1 MDLERELADIRR
13 EVIEGRNL
21 IIRTDNLLKTLHSEV
36 KAFGVRQKEFER
48 KQRTSSAAAYALFAL
63 LAGAAALL
71 VSGARASLARGE
83 RDRAVAE
90 LKALTET
97 VEKERSEQGA
107 VAAARKSAAEAYRM
121 MTDLPGDRRAE
132 GLAALAKV
140 DQRRLDAL
148 ERQALADRAAALRRE
163 LGQAAFERGRAAFR
177 RNDWGPA
184 VDELTRFLAM
194 QPPEQEQL
202 DASFLLGSALM
213 QQRKYLAAVPPLQRF
228 VENDKRSKNREWAMA
243 LLAQA
248 HEQTGHPEL
257 AAAVAREALGT
268 YPASQFSPMLRARLA
283 SAKRAMGE
291 GGDTDA
297 GRTATP
303 PQGAANAAP
312 ARPDGGPAATPSA
325 AGGR

>member
-1 MDLERELADIRR
+1 MVRPHMDLERELAEIRR

-21 IIRTDNLLKTLHSEV
+21 VIRTDNLLKTLHSEV
-36 KAFGVRQKEFER
+36 KSFAVRQKEFER
-48 KQRTSSAAAYALFAL
+48 KQRLSSAAAYALFAL
-63 LAGAAALL
+63 LAGMAALL
-71 VSGARASLARGE
+71 ISGARASLARGE

-97 VEKERSEQGA
+97 VEKERADQAA
-107 VAAARKSAAEAYRM
+107 VAVARKSAAEAYRM
-121 MTDLPGDRRAE
+121 MTDLPGDRRGE

-140 DQRRLDAL
+140 DQRLLDPL

-163 LGQAAFERGRAAFR
+163 LGQAAFDRGRAAFR
-177 RNDWGPA
+177 RNDWQAA

-194 QPPEQEQL
+194 QPPEQDQL

-213 QQRKYLAAVPPLQRF
+213 QQRKYQAAVPPLQRF

-248 HEQTGHPEL
+248 QEQTGHPEL

-291 GGDTDA
+291 AQDA
-297 GRTATP
+297 SAPTA
-303 PQGAANAAP
+303 AAPAAP
-312 ARPDGGPAATPSA
+312 ARPDGGTTPSA

>member
-1 MDLERELADIRR
+1 MDMERELAEIRR

-21 IIRTDNLLKTLHSEV
+21 VIRTDNLLKTLHSEV
-36 KAFGVRQKEFER
+36 KSFALRQKEFER
-48 KQRTSSAAAYALFAL
+48 KQRFSSAAAYALFAL

-90 LKALTET
+90 LKTLTDT
-97 VEKERSEQGA
+97 VEKERTEQGA
-107 VAAARKSAAEAYRM
+107 VAAARRSAAEAYRM

-140 DQRRLDAL
+140 DQRRLDPL
-148 ERQALADRAAALRRE
+148 ERQALADRASALRRE
-163 LGQAAFERGRAAFR
+163 LGQVAYERGRAAFR

-213 QQRKYLAAVPPLQRF
+213 QQRKYVAAVPPLQRF

-248 HEQTGHPEL
+248 HEQTGHPDL

-283 SAKRAMGE
+283 SAKRAMGGE
-291 GGDTDA
+291 GD
-297 GRTATP
+297 
-303 PQGAANAAP
+303 AAP
-312 ARPDGGPAATPSA
+312 TAAAGAPTPAAPQRPDGGPPATPSA

>member
-21 IIRTDNLLKTLHSEV
+21 VIRTDNLLKTLHSEV
-36 KAFGVRQKEFER
+36 KSFGVRQKEFER
-48 KQRTSSAAAYALFAL
+48 KLRLSSAAAYALFAL
-63 LAGAAALL
+63 LAGVAALL
-71 VSGARASLARGE
+71 ISGARASLARGE
-83 RDRAVAE
+83 RDRAVTE
-90 LKALTET
+90 LKTLTET
-97 VEKERSEQGA
+97 VEKERADQAA
-107 VAAARKSAAEAYRM
+107 VAAARKSAADAYRM

-140 DQRRLDAL
+140 DQRLLDPL
-148 ERQALADRAAALRRE
+148 ERQALADRAASLRRE

-177 RNDWGPA
+177 RNDWQGA
-184 VDELTRFLAM
+184 VDELSRFLTM
-194 QPPEQEQL
+194 QPQEQDQL

-213 QQRKYLAAVPPLQRF
+213 QQRKYQAAVPPLQRF

-291 GGDTDA
+291 VQDA
-297 GRTATP
+297 SATA
-303 PQGAANAAP
+303 AAAP
-312 ARPDGGPAATPSA
+312 TAAPATQARPDGGTPSA